1 MSNVDIAYSNKDFFY
16 DNKTVCN
23 EESQQCAD
31 NKKFANEL
39 FDITKTHIVSNER
52 LYNIQNKY
60 NNTILLTINLGIG
73 ICITGPLVF
82 YYITKLK

>member
-1 MSNVDIAYSNKDFFY
+1 MSNVDIAYYDTDFFY
-16 DNKTVCN
+16 DNETLCSEDEK
-23 EESQQCAD
+23 QCTD

-39 FDITKTHIVSNER
+39 FNITKTHIVSNQR

-73 ICITGPLVF
+73 ILITGPVVF

>member
-39 FDITKTHIVSNER
+39 FDITKTHIVSNQR

-73 ICITGPLVF
+73 ILITGPVVF
-82 YYITKLK
+82 YYIAKLK